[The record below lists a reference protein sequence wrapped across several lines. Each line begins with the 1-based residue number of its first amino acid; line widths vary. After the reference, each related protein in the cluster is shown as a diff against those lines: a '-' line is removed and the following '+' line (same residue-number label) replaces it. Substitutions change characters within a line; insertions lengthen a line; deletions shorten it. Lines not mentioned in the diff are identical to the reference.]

1 MSLPTSWAELYDRL
15 TRVLAG
21 DRASAE
27 EWVRQAL
34 QATWG
39 ASEVTELPR
48 FRRQIAFQKMSGVVL
63 DVEGLGEIA
72 FAIDLRQ
79 IIAASFARYFR
90 GAVLDGPP
98 WRVSAYEERP
108 THTAYLDALSD
119 F

>member
-15 TRVLAG
+15 AYALG
-21 DRASAE
+21 NDRASAE

-34 QATWG
+34 TATWG
-39 ASEVTELPR
+39 VSEVTDLPR

-63 DVEGLGEIA
+63 DVEGKGEIA
-72 FAIDLRQ
+72 FAIDQRT
-79 IIAASFARYFR
+79 IVSASFARYFR

-98 WRVSAYEERP
+98 WRVSAYEQRP
-108 THTAYLDALSD
+108 THAAYLDALSD